1 MEGAKSSRTVEVPCA
16 IGLCKNSGAPYGGR
30 RFFDNARPFPH
41 NAYELGRDRTRMKG
55 ITFLLLTLWLADV
68 ASAADSSQRILAR
81 YQALRPAAKDL
92 GMYRLDWAD
101 SLDVALKR
109 AAKEKRPVCLIIIHA
124 KYGDI
129 SSGHC

>member
-1 MEGAKSSRTVEVPCA
+1 MRHFA
-16 IGLCKNSGAPYGGR
+16 IY
-30 RFFDNARPFPH
+30 FFS
-41 NAYELGRDRTRMKG
+41 L
-55 ITFLLLTLWLADV
+55 FLAGFVIAEDV
-68 ASAADSSQRILAR
+68 GVKRILAR
-81 YQALRPAAKDL
+81 YQAIRPAAKDL

-129 SSGHC
+129 ASGHC

>member
-1 MEGAKSSRTVEVPCA
+1 MNR
-16 IGLCKNSGAPYGGR
+16 
-30 RFFDNARPFPH
+30 
-41 NAYELGRDRTRMKG
+41 
-55 ITFLLLTLWLADV
+55 ITLLLLSLCLTHNS
-68 ASAADSSQRILAR
+68 SAAGSPQHILAR
-81 YQALRPAAKDL
+81 YQALRPVEKDL

-129 SSGHC
+129 ASGHC

>member
-1 MEGAKSSRTVEVPCA
+1 MKKSA
-16 IGLCKNSGAPYGGR
+16 IATI
-30 RFFDNARPFPH
+30 A
-41 NAYELGRDRTRMKG
+41 
-55 ITFLLLTLWLADV
+55 LLLTSL
-68 ASAADSSQRILAR
+68 ASAADTPAQRILAR
-81 YQALRPAAKDL
+81 YQSIRPAAKDL

-109 AAKEKRPVCLIIIHA
+109 AATEKRPICLIIIHA

>member
-1 MEGAKSSRTVEVPCA
+1 MSSRAVEVPCELGCA
-16 IGLCKNSGAPYGGR
+16 KVAASPSGGVV
-30 RFFDNARPFPH
+30 FFDNARPFPH
-41 NAYELGRDRTRMKG
+41 NAHELGRDRTRMKR
-55 ITFLLLTLWLADV
+55 ITIFLLSLWLANV
-68 ASAADSSQRILAR
+68 ASAAASSQRILAR
-81 YQALRPAAKDL
+81 YQSLRPAAKDL

-129 SSGHC
+129 ASGHC

>member
-1 MEGAKSSRTVEVPCA
+1 MRHFTIFFFS
-16 IGLCKNSGAPYGGR
+16 LFLSGFVTAEDAGV
-30 RFFDNARPFPH
+30 
-41 NAYELGRDRTRMKG
+41 K
-55 ITFLLLTLWLADV
+55 
-68 ASAADSSQRILAR
+68 RILAR
-81 YQALRPAAKDL
+81 YQAIRPAARDL

-129 SSGHC
+129 ASGHC

>member
-1 MEGAKSSRTVEVPCA
+1 MKRFA
-16 IGLCKNSGAPYGGR
+16 IFFFSLFLGG
-30 RFFDNARPFPH
+30 FVIAEDA
-41 NAYELGRDRTRMKG
+41 GVK
-55 ITFLLLTLWLADV
+55 
-68 ASAADSSQRILAR
+68 RILAR
-81 YQALRPAAKDL
+81 YQAIRPAARDL

-129 SSGHC
+129 ASGHC